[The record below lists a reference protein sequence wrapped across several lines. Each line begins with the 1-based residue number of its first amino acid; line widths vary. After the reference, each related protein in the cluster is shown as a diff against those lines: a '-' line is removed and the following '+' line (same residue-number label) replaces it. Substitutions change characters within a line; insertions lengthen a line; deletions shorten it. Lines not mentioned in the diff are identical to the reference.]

1 MKKKKKSWQS
11 EQNKREREIWREIE
25 VSLKKL

>member
-1 MKKKKKSWQS
+1 MKKKKNLQS

-25 VSLKKL
+25 MSLKKS

>member
-1 MKKKKKSWQS
+1 MKKKKNLQS

-25 VSLKKL
+25 VSLKKS